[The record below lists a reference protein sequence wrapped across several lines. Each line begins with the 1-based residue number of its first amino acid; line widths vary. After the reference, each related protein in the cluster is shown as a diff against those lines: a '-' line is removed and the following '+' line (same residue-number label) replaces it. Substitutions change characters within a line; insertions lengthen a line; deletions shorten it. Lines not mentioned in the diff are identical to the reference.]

1 MSCVSLEMNDADV
14 LAPGGHRCLRR
25 GLKKYP
31 SIDKKL
37 WDASSRWILQ
47 WDNIVKHP
55 GARARGCHCDIHKP
69 PWLYPDLGTCI
80 HFMRR
85 RHVGHVVATRCNS
98 VSRRCRTH
106 IEVYISYDSRCTKTR
121 SDRDTRLCSTGV
133 LILSFS
139 VESRLHIRRFSLV

>member
-1 MSCVSLEMNDADV
+1 MDLRRSLSSLLALKYYTRLIAMND
-14 LAPGGHRCLRR
+14 GGMLIPNEHCCLRR

-69 PWLYPDLGTCI
+69 PWLYPDLGI
-80 HFMRR
+80 H
-85 RHVGHVVATRCNS
+85 
-98 VSRRCRTH
+98 
-106 IEVYISYDSRCTKTR
+106 E
-121 SDRDTRLCSTGV
+121 
-133 LILSFS
+133 LILPYKN
-139 VESRLHIRRFSLV
+139 